1 MDDETLRRIG
11 GNEASFRAV
20 NEFLRAARTL
30 AAVDRVFAFRCERFS
45 VVDEDGTGTLVARD
59 TRSRA

>member
-11 GNEASFRAV
+11 GNQASFRAV
-20 NEFLRAARTL
+20 NESPRAGNAL

-45 VVDEDGTGTLVARD
+45 VVDEDGAGAQVARD
-59 TRSRA
+59 TDPRA